1 MQPSNPLEEQEKTT
15 IKTYSSPL
23 KSPRKA
29 ALGNTAPASDA
40 IAWHALPVE
49 QVLRLLETSE
59 ETGLSDAEAQ
69 HRRDTIFGPNVL
81 TPPKKI
87 SFLARV
93 WAQVNN
99 VLIWILL
106 GSAIVCVILTKWA
119 EVVLILLVVSV
130 NIIIGL
136 IQEGKAEK
144 AAEALKAMLSPQ
156 ATVVRS
162 GARKLVDAEELV
174 PGDIVFLQSGDRV
187 AADVRLCNI
196 TKLQILEAV
205 LTGESLPISKHTR
218 PVLPLSPLGDRKCLG
233 FAATLVMSGQGLGIV
248 VETGDFAEVGK
259 INALVSGVESGKT
272 NLTVQLEIFGRWI
285 SFIVAFIAISTLL
298 VAVFGR
304 GFPVGN
310 AFTAAVAV
318 AVAIIPEGL
327 PAVVTIV
334 LAIGT
339 QSMARQHAIIKSL
352 PAVETLGSV
361 MVICS
366 DKTGTLTKNEMT
378 AVAVRTSDGLFK
390 ATGSGYSPHGTL
402 VKESAEGGGK
412 TSPCSAEALEG
423 LKIVAVCGALCSD
436 ADLRAPTAA
445 GTGGSPEVWTAAGD
459 PTEVALITLC
469 AKLGLD
475 HKAMRTAVPRVGT
488 IPFESE
494 HKFMGTAH
502 KAHAVKSSISDANAS
517 DIAASGG
524 SRSSITGVAPGETV
538 LFVKGAPDRLIP
550 RCTMQLSE
558 GAAEIAA
565 IDGSVPSTVPANHS
579 FWLQQAKELSSQGLR
594 VLALCKAVVP
604 EGYVSIAP
612 SNSALDEKEGGAA
625 EEGTR
630 SAVAHKLDLSPLD
643 VSSGPLSLTILALVA
658 IMDPPRDEAG
668 AAILEA
674 HTAGITVKMITG
686 DHRDTA
692 LSIGRMLHIA
702 KEGDVAYT
710 GSEVDAMTDAQLD
723 AIILGCNVFARA
735 SPENKIRIVKS
746 LQRLKQV
753 TSMTGD
759 GVNDA
764 PALRAANIGVAMGIT
779 GTDVSKEAAKMV
791 LADDN
796 FATIVVAVK
805 EGRRVWDN
813 LVKILIYNTPVNI
826 AQGMSTFFAFA
837 LAMPEPPLTALSTL
851 YVNMITSV
859 AMGMAFAFEPYEHD
873 IMLRPPRKPEA
884 MLFGTEVL
892 WRNFFVGGIMLVAI
906 LGTFELAI
914 LDGATL
920 PEARAEAFTQLVMG
934 EIAYVWNCRYL
945 RTHSFRVSTITGN
958 PWIVLSVAI
967 TLGLQIFIIYTP
979 GLNSFFYCS
988 PMSAIAWGRVI
999 GFSTLI
1005 FLIVEVEKQLMHFI
1019 RPSLSYALSCL
1030 VSVTPA
1036 ALRMPGKNSALIIHT
1051 SPVELSVG
1059 AAATA
1064 ATTATGGNTPVVP
1077 TSEPQ
1082 VFISNAPVQAP
1093 IPLAEGTLTIRSPL
1107 PLSSSSTAIAQKGQR
1122 SSPFH
1127 GAAQIG
1133 DHNIEQAELD
1143 SVHFYATSTS
1153 SFGIPVTPGGVVV
1166 PGEAARRPVSLSTA
1180 EMFNLSSSKTRNGT
1194 EDGRSMTVSA
1204 VGASLGLGV
1213 SVPVKGAT

>member
-1 MQPSNPLEEQEKTT
+1 MQPPANPLEIVPTT
-15 IKTYSSPL
+15 IISPL

-29 ALGNTAPASDA
+29 ALGNTVHASDA

-59 ETGLSDAEAQ
+59 ETGLSDSEAQ
-69 HRRDTIFGPNVL
+69 HRRDTMFGPNVL

-106 GSAIVCVILTKWA
+106 GSAIVCVILAKWA
-119 EVVLILLVVSV
+119 EVILILLVVSV
-130 NIIIGL
+130 NVIIGL

-174 PGDIVFLQSGDRV
+174 PGDIIFLQSGDRV
-187 AADVRLCNI
+187 PADVRLCNV

-285 SFIVAFIAISTLL
+285 SSIVAVIAVSTLL

-378 AVAVRTSDGLFK
+378 AVAVQTSDGLFR
-390 ATGSGYSPHGTL
+390 ATGTGYSPHGTL
-402 VKESAEGGGK
+402 VKQSAEEGK

-445 GTGGSPEVWTAAGD
+445 GTGGSSEVWTAVGD

-475 HKAMRTAVPRVGT
+475 HKAMRIAVPRVGT

-502 KAHAVKSSISDANAS
+502 KAHAVKSAISDANANAS
-517 DIAASGG
+517 DSSAASGV

-550 RCTMQLSE
+550 RCTMQLSQ

-565 IDGSVPSTVPANHS
+565 IDGSVPSTVPADHS

-604 EGYVSIAP
+604 EGYVSINP
-612 SNSALDEKEGGAA
+612 SNSALDDKEGGAA
-625 EEGTR
+625 EEGNS
-630 SAVAHKLDLSPLD
+630 SAAAHTLDLSPLD

-692 LSIGRMLHIA
+692 LSIGRMLHIV

-796 FATIVVAVK
+796 FATIVNAV
-805 EGRRVWDN
+805 E
-813 LVKILIYNTPVNI
+813 
-826 AQGMSTFFAFA
+826 QEMHA
-837 LAMPEPPLTALSTL
+837 L
-851 YVNMITSV
+851 
-859 AMGMAFAFEPYEHD
+859 
-873 IMLRPPRKPEA
+873 
-884 MLFGTEVL
+884 
-892 WRNFFVGGIMLVAI
+892 
-906 LGTFELAI
+906 
-914 LDGATL
+914 
-920 PEARAEAFTQLVMG
+920 
-934 EIAYVWNCRYL
+934 
-945 RTHSFRVSTITGN
+945 
-958 PWIVLSVAI
+958 
-967 TLGLQIFIIYTP
+967 
-979 GLNSFFYCS
+979 
-988 PMSAIAWGRVI
+988 
-999 GFSTLI
+999 
-1005 FLIVEVEKQLMHFI
+1005 
-1019 RPSLSYALSCL
+1019 
-1030 VSVTPA
+1030 
-1036 ALRMPGKNSALIIHT
+1036 
-1051 SPVELSVG
+1051 
-1059 AAATA
+1059 
-1064 ATTATGGNTPVVP
+1064 
-1077 TSEPQ
+1077 
-1082 VFISNAPVQAP
+1082 
-1093 IPLAEGTLTIRSPL
+1093 
-1107 PLSSSSTAIAQKGQR
+1107 
-1122 SSPFH
+1122 
-1127 GAAQIG
+1127 
-1133 DHNIEQAELD
+1133 
-1143 SVHFYATSTS
+1143 
-1153 SFGIPVTPGGVVV
+1153 
-1166 PGEAARRPVSLSTA
+1166 
-1180 EMFNLSSSKTRNGT
+1180 
-1194 EDGRSMTVSA
+1194 
-1204 VGASLGLGV
+1204 
-1213 SVPVKGAT
+1213 

>member
-1 MQPSNPLEEQEKTT
+1 MKPPSNPLEEHDIVPTS
-15 IKTYSSPL
+15 ISPL

-29 ALGNTAPASDA
+29 ALGNTVHASDA

-59 ETGLSDAEAQ
+59 ETGLSDSEAQ
-69 HRRDTIFGPNVL
+69 HRRDTMFGPNVL

-106 GSAIVCVILTKWA
+106 GSAIVCVILAKWA
-119 EVVLILLVVSV
+119 EVILILLVVSV
-130 NIIIGL
+130 NVIIGL

-174 PGDIVFLQSGDRV
+174 PGDIIFLQSGDRV
-187 AADVRLCNI
+187 PADVRLCSV

-285 SFIVAFIAISTLL
+285 SSIVGVIAVSTLL

-378 AVAVRTSDGLFK
+378 AVAVQTSDGLFR
-390 ATGSGYSPHGTL
+390 ATGTGYSPHGTL
-402 VKESAEGGGK
+402 VKQSAEEGK

-445 GTGGSPEVWTAAGD
+445 GTGGSSEVWTAVGD

-469 AKLGLD
+469 SKLGLD
-475 HKAMRTAVPRVGT
+475 HKAMRIAVPRVGT

-502 KAHAVKSSISDANAS
+502 KAHAVKSAISDANANAS
-517 DIAASGG
+517 DSSAASGV
-524 SRSSITGVAPGETV
+524 SRSSIIGVAPGETV

-550 RCTMQLSE
+550 RCTMQLSQ

-565 IDGSVPSTVPANHS
+565 IDGSVPSTVPADHS

-604 EGYVSIAP
+604 EGYVSINP
-612 SNSALDEKEGGAA
+612 SNSALDDKEGRAA
-625 EEGTR
+625 EEGNS
-630 SAVAHKLDLSPLD
+630 SAAAHTLDLSPLD

-873 IMLRPPRKPEA
+873 IMQRPPRKPEA
-884 MLFGTEVL
+884 MLFGIEVL

-914 LDGATL
+914 LNGATL

-967 TLGLQIFIIYTP
+967 TLGLQIIIIYTP

-988 PMSAIAWGRVI
+988 SMPAIAWGRVI

-1005 FLIVEVEKQLMHFI
+1005 FLIVEVEKQLLHFI
-1019 RPSLSYALSCL
+1019 RPSLSYALSSL
-1030 VSVTPA
+1030 VSVMPA
-1036 ALRMPGKNSALIIHT
+1036 ALRMPGKNSALINT
-1051 SPVELSVG
+1051 PPVELSVG
-1059 AAATA
+1059 AAAA
-1064 ATTATGGNTPVVP
+1064 AVENTPNVP

-1082 VFISNAPVQAP
+1082 RFISNAPMPDP
-1093 IPLAEGTLTIRSPL
+1093 IPVAEGTLTIRSPL
-1107 PLSSSSTAIAQKGQR
+1107 PLSSSSSSTAHAQKGQR

-1127 GAAQIG
+1127 GSTQIG
-1133 DHNIEQAELD
+1133 ELNIEQAELD

-1166 PGEAARRPVSLSTA
+1166 PGEAAHRPVSLSTA
-1180 EMFNLSSSKTRNGT
+1180 EMFNLSKTRNGA
-1194 EDGRSMTVSA
+1194 EDGRGSMTVSA
-1204 VGASLGLGV
+1204 VGASLGLGI
-1213 SVPVKGAT
+1213 SVPVKGAI

>member
-1 MQPSNPLEEQEKTT
+1 MQSPLKPLEGQKEIEIVPT
-15 IKTYSSPL
+15 KTYASPL

-29 ALGNTAPASDA
+29 ALGNTVPASDN
-40 IAWHALPVE
+40 IAWHALPVD
-49 QVLRLLETSE
+49 QVLQLLETSE

-69 HRRDTIFGPNVL
+69 HRRDTMFGPNVL

-106 GSAIVCVILTKWA
+106 CSAIVCVILSKWA
-119 EVVLILLVVSV
+119 EVTLILLVVSV

-162 GARKLVDAEELV
+162 GARKLVDAAELV
-174 PGDIVFLQSGDRV
+174 PGDIIFLQSGDRV
-187 AADVRLCNI
+187 PADVRLCNI

-285 SFIVAFIAISTLL
+285 SFIVAFIAVSTLL
-298 VAVFGR
+298 VAVLGR

-378 AVAVRTSDGLFK
+378 AVAVRTSDGLFR
-390 ATGSGYSPHGTL
+390 ATGTGYSPHGTL
-402 VKESAEGGGK
+402 VKQLDEGGK

-445 GTGGSPEVWTAAGD
+445 GTGGSSEVWTAVGD

-475 HKAMRTAVPRVGT
+475 HTAMRNEVPRVGT

-502 KAHAVKSSISDANAS
+502 KAHVKSSISNANAS
-517 DIAASGG
+517 DTTAAASGG
-524 SRSSITGVAPGETV
+524 SRSNIIGVAPGETV

-550 RCTMQLSE
+550 RCTRQLSQ

-565 IDGSVPSTVPANHS
+565 IDGSVPSTVPADHS

-604 EGYVSIAP
+604 DGYVSIAP
-612 SNSALDEKEGGAA
+612 SNSALDEKEGGGDA
-625 EEGTR
+625 EEGR
-630 SAVAHKLDLSPLD
+630 SAVFAQKLDLSPLD
-643 VSSGPLSLTILALVA
+643 VSSGPLPLTILALVA

-674 HTAGITVKMITG
+674 HAAGITVKMITG

-873 IMLRPPRKPEA
+873 IMQRPPRKPEA
-884 MLFGTEVL
+884 MLFGIEVL

-914 LDGATL
+914 LGGATL
-920 PEARAEAFTQLVMG
+920 SEARAEAFTQLVMG
-934 EIAYVWNCRYL
+934 EVAYVWNCRYL

-958 PWIVLSVAI
+958 PWIILSVAL
-967 TLGLQIFIIYTP
+967 TVGLQIIIIYTP
-979 GLNSFFYCS
+979 GLNTFFYCS
-988 PMSAIAWGRVI
+988 PMPAIAWGRVI

-1005 FLIVEVEKQLMHFI
+1005 FLIVEVEKQLLHFI
-1019 RPSLSYALSCL
+1019 RPSLSRALSFL
-1030 VSVTPA
+1030 MSVVPS
-1036 ALRMPGKNSALIIHT
+1036 ALRMPGNN
-1051 SPVELSVG
+1051 G
-1059 AAATA
+1059 AAVA
-1064 ATTATGGNTPVVP
+1064 ASTVEGVPAVP

-1082 VFISNAPVQAP
+1082 NLISNAPFPAP
-1093 IPLAEGTLTIRSPL
+1093 IPLVEGTLTIRSPL
-1107 PLSSSSTAIAQKGQR
+1107 PFSSSSVTSSSANANAQKSQR

-1127 GAAQIG
+1127 GAVQNSE
-1133 DHNIEQAELD
+1133 HTIEQAQLD

-1166 PGEAARRPVSLSTA
+1166 PGEAAHRPVSLSTA
-1180 EMFNLSSSKTRNGT
+1180 EMFNLSSSQQIQNGT
-1194 EDGRSMTVSA
+1194 QDSRTRTVSA

-1213 SVPVKGAT
+1213 SVPVKGAI